1 MPEKN
6 IIQSTLIPIKKF
18 FLGGSN
24 SYYITKDKKYFIKV
38 NKGRREWITKEYH
51 YLKKFWDKIN
61 IENFQLIEP
70 VYFSQKNEFL
80 VSKFVDSKKLVDILD
95 PNVYF
100 EFGKK
105 LKLFHEMGY
114 SHSHLEVHDV
124 LYNNKKFYLADV
136 PFFNEREQIHDL
148 VSIKLSL
155 NMYKLKK
162 PWNWYKYKQCSEKFF
177 RGYGTLNIREL
188 EKEYII
194 SIIKRIRLY
203 MRQGL
208 GYKFRASILKFIYKI
223 GLL

>member
-1 MPEKN
+1 MN
-6 IIQSTLIPIKKF
+6 STLIPVKKF

-38 NKGRREWITKEYH
+38 NKGKQEWIIKEYL
-51 YLKKFWDKIN
+51 YLKKFWNQIN
-61 IENFQLIEP
+61 IKNLHLIEP
-70 VYFSQKNEFL
+70 VYYSKKNEFL
-80 VSKFVDSKKLVDILD
+80 VTRFLDCKKLVDVLD
-95 PNVYF
+95 PKVYY

-105 LKLFHEMGY
+105 INLFHKKGF

-124 LYNNKKFYLADV
+124 LYNNKKFFLADV

-162 PWNWYKYKQCSEKFF
+162 PWYWYKYKRCSEEFF
-177 RGYGTLNIREL
+177 RGYKSFNYEEL
-188 EKEYII
+188 EKEYKI
-194 SIIKRIRLY
+194 SIKKRIRLY
-203 MRQGL
+203 MRQDKL
-208 GYKFRASILKFIYKI
+208 YKFKAFILKLIYKV